1 MGAFVAGG
9 FILTLNHRHD
19 IRVAIASGMFL
30 KTFLL
35 NTPLRLEV
43 LFLISPCYWKWS
55 TGMLLGSVVARY
67 FEWATADPVAR
78 ADMWQ
83 SAWNSM
89 AGAMSDMQVVVDTE
103 NFGVACL
110 SRSEAKQIAGHGVF
124 KHHAFMDPS
133 SRRNG
138 SHDFASLLE
147 DLRSRRLCRA
157 CESLAKLLTAD
168 SVANPPTYT
177 RALEVLKGSGVKI
190 FGANSGDYRR
200 VRSEHER
207 GAVTVLSSSIIVSVA
222 KSVRGCSLRG
232 WGGGG
237 GGGVS

>member
-1 MGAFVAGG
+1 MTPQQFDTVSDVMPSRCALCSSRLRKDGTCSSQTCKLFRKPERGSHWRQTRFHQAQNGGLGQLAGHVGAFVAGG

-110 SRSEAKQIAGHGVF
+110 SRS
-124 KHHAFMDPS
+124 
-133 SRRNG
+133 RRRSG
-138 SHDFASLLE
+138 RFSPCRRHLRLRRWRRRCRRRHLSLRRG
-147 DLRSRRLCRA
+147 LRSSHRVSHLLRHCSVGVVIVLVDNCLRRR
-157 CESLAKLLTAD
+157 
-168 SVANPPTYT
+168 
-177 RALEVLKGSGVKI
+177 
-190 FGANSGDYRR
+190 
-200 VRSEHER
+200 
-207 GAVTVLSSSIIVSVA
+207 
-222 KSVRGCSLRG
+222 
-232 WGGGG
+232 
-237 GGGVS
+237 